1 MARFFRS
8 RSQGLGRKP
17 GEMVFIGSH
26 DNGEIRT
33 TFMDYSGEGTT
44 FKVLPELPADPEAV
58 LSTGRSW
65 LNLDGLHDLGRMDRI
80 EKGFGLHPLVM
91 ADIVNTALRPKIEE
105 IEGGLFFVFKMLRYA
120 EDQKRVISEQFSM
133 ILREN
138 ILLTFQECPG
148 DVFDPIRDRIRSGKG
163 RIRTA
168 ELDYLAYSL
177 IDSIIDNYISIV
189 ERIGDQIENNE
200 EELLVNPT
208 PEVMERIVI
217 LKREIIYLRRAVRPV
232 IEAIQYLNKCESEL
246 IEERTEPFL
255 KDLYSNV
262 CQVSEAIDTYREMLS
277 EQMDTYNSLMGNRL
291 NDIMKFLTIFSVIFI
306 PLTFVAGIYG
316 TNFDYI
322 PELHFRYGYLML
334 WGIIVALAG
343 IMLLVFKK
351 KKWL

>member
-1 MARFFRS
+1 MARFFRN

-26 DNGEIRT
+26 DKGEIRT
-33 TFMDYSGEGTT
+33 SFMDYSGEGTT
-44 FKVLPELPADPEAV
+44 FNVLSEIPADPEAA
-58 LSTGRSW
+58 LSTGHSW

-80 EKGFGLHPLVM
+80 EKGFGLHSLVM

-120 EDQKRVISEQFSM
+120 EDQKRVVSEQFSM

-138 ILLTFQECPG
+138 ILLTFQEIPG
-148 DVFDPIRDRIRSGKG
+148 DVFDPIRERIRSGKG

-168 ELDYLAYSL
+168 KLDYLAYCL

-208 PEVMERIVI
+208 PEVMEKIVI
-217 LKREIIYLRRAVRPV
+217 LKREIIYLRRAVRPA

-246 IEERTEPFL
+246 IEERTRPFL
-255 KDLYSNV
+255 KDLFSNIQ
-262 CQVSEAIDTYREMLS
+262 QVSEAIDTYREMLS
-277 EQMDTYNSLMGNRL
+277 EQMNTYNSLMGNRL

-334 WGIIVALAG
+334 WGIILALAG
-343 IMLLVFKK
+343 IMLLIFKR